1 MYLLMTNYNYTI
13 AISTAQ
19 LSKLLSHLGDLM
31 SFEAIHPITCNDL
44 LCKVIDGYTR
54 DTNLYRFTFTDSEY
68 SLVAGAIG
76 RLEMYEQ
83 LESHELT
90 STSSFCR

>member
-1 MYLLMTNYNYTI
+1 MTTYNYTI
-13 AISTAQ
+13 AISTDQ
-19 LSKLLSHLGDLM
+19 LSKLLRYLGDLM
-31 SFEAIHPITCNDL
+31 NSEAIHPTTCNDL
-44 LCKVIDGYTR
+44 LRKVVDGYTR
-54 DTNLYRFTFTDSEY
+54 DANIYRFTFTDREY

-83 LESHELT
+83 LESHDLT

>member
-1 MYLLMTNYNYTI
+1 MTTYNYTI
-13 AISTAQ
+13 AISTEQ
-19 LSKLLSHLGDLM
+19 LSKLFCHLGNLM
-31 SFEAIHPITCNDL
+31 RSEAIHPITCNDL
-44 LCKVIDGYTR
+44 LRKVIDGYTR
-54 DTNLYRFTFTDSEY
+54 DTNLYRFIFTDSEY

-83 LESHELT
+83 LESYDLM

>member
-1 MYLLMTNYNYTI
+1 MTTYNYTI
-13 AISTAQ
+13 AISTDQ

-31 SFEAIHPITCNDL
+31 SSEGIHPITCNEL
-44 LCKVIDGYTR
+44 LRKVIDGYTR
-54 DTNLYRFTFTDSEY
+54 DKNNYRFTFCDREY

-83 LESHELT
+83 IESHELT
-90 STSSFCR
+90 SSSSFCR

>member
-1 MYLLMTNYNYTI
+1 MTTYNYTI

-19 LSKLLSHLGDLM
+19 LSKLLGHLGDLM
-31 SFEAIHPITCNDL
+31 SSEAIHPITCNDL
-44 LCKVIDGYTR
+44 LRKVIDGYTQN
-54 DTNLYRFTFTDSEY
+54 TNCYRFTFTDSEY
-68 SLVAGAIG
+68 HIVAGAIG

>member
-1 MYLLMTNYNYTI
+1 MTTYDYTI
-13 AISTAQ
+13 AIRTDQ
-19 LSKLLSHLGDLM
+19 LSKLLGHLGDLM
-31 SFEAIHPITCNDL
+31 STESIHPTTCNDL
-44 LCKVIDGYTR
+44 LRKVIDGYTR

-83 LESHELT
+83 LESFDLT

>member
-1 MYLLMTNYNYTI
+1 MTTYNYTI
-13 AISTAQ
+13 VISTDQ

-31 SFEAIHPITCNDL
+31 SSEAIHPITSNEL
-44 LCKVIDGYTR
+44 LRKVIDGYTR
-54 DTNLYRFTFTDSEY
+54 DKNHYRFTFSDLEY
-68 SLVAGAIG
+68 SIVAGAIG

-83 LESHELT
+83 LESHDLT